1 MCVCVCVCDLKRHKC
16 HAERERSHQ
25 RSRMEL
31 CRVIVACI
39 LCLGLVGTIDNL
51 GGHVFTLS
59 FVGLAILIAH
69 YRKRATF
76 TSVGMVGTA
85 FWCACMCAHARV

>member
-1 MCVCVCVCDLKRHKC
+1 
-16 HAERERSHQ
+16 
-25 RSRMEL
+25 MEL

-51 GGHVFTLS
+51 GGYVFTLS

-69 YRKRATF
+69 YRKRATS

-85 FWCACMCAHARV
+85 FWCVDPLGIVGCVCVHACVRTRVCELCR